1 MCYQDGKGH
10 EGEIGRGDDH
20 QWVSCFTLHPNKTY
34 FLARYT
40 RIDPAQELSR
50 IRHSLSLVEAYIY
63 PHHRA
68 SLPRRT
74 TDVPSVITP
83 KKELLEIDPKA
94 SSQGVV
100 GTQTSGGFFAGPTS
114 AVTHFLLVYFLDT

>member
-1 MCYQDGKGH
+1 MSFLSFDPDRSH
-10 EGEIGRGDDH
+10 
-20 QWVSCFTLHPNKTY
+20 S
-34 FLARYT
+34 LARYT

-50 IRHSLSLVEAYIY
+50 IRHSISLVEAYIY

-68 SLPRRT
+68 SLPRRST
-74 TDVPSVITP
+74 EVPNVITP
-83 KKELLEIDPKA
+83 KKELVETDAKV

-114 AVTHFLLVYFLDT
+114 AATHLLMVYLLVS